1 MDKRYLIIG
10 SNKNSKTNY
19 AIEIDSSKLIIYI
32 IGRNV
37 MNPFSR
43 IKTKLFKQG
52 LKYVG

>member
-1 MDKRYLIIG
+1 MDKRYLLIG

-19 AIEIDSSKLIIYI
+19 AIEIDSSELIYI

-37 MNPFSR
+37 MNPFST
-43 IKTKLFKQG
+43 IKTKLFKHG